1 MKNKNKTLKIVIII
15 LSVLLGIT
23 LLLFGALMI
32 YRHVLPM
39 STDTDTVSNNAI
51 GSRPERPESL
61 PNTTQSGGNG
71 SAAGTGGNQNLHTSS
86 DTLPDILLYNKNP
99 GDNTPFQVTNMFPGD
114 VVTKTYR
121 VSVHHKADVTVKYH
135 ADIQKGSE
143 KLAEVLQTKIELK
156 GSDIVLYEGLMRD
169 MPESLDHLLPAK
181 SVTRTDLE
189 YEITAWLDTSVG
201 NEYQMKTLVADFVW
215 WVDDEDKDALA
226 PAPETGD
233 HSNIGLF
240 IGIAVGSLLIL
251 FLLLIVFR
259 RKKNEEEEQ

>member
-1 MKNKNKTLKIVIII
+1 MKNKNKALKIVIII

-61 PNTTQSGGNG
+61 PNDTQSGGNG
-71 SAAGTGGNQNLHTSS
+71 SAAGTSGTNQGLHTSS

-114 VVTKTYR
+114 VETKTFR

-143 KLAEVLQTKIELK
+143 KLAEVLQTKIVLK
-156 GSDIVLYEGLMRD
+156 GRDIVLYEGLMRD
-169 MPESLDHLLPAK
+169 MPESLDHLLTAK

-215 WVDDEDKDALA
+215 WVEDEDALA

-251 FLLLIVFR
+251 LLLLIVFR
-259 RKKNEEEEQ
+259 KKKKEEEEEQ